1 MRVVDNFLPIE
12 QFNKIQS
19 TLLSDCFPWYWNDT
33 IVNSSEEGYNPKSYQ
48 FTHTIFDRR
57 PPWNGEPSLH
67 AQTLQNSSLFSLLGV
82 REFERI
88 KVNLNPRTV
97 FHQGSGWHIDAEK
110 YPHIKNTAVYY
121 LNTCNGYT
129 KFKKGGK
136 VKSVANRMVIFDSQ
150 LYHQGYTCTDQ
161 KRRVVMNFNWI

>member
-1 MRVVDNFLPIE
+1 MKVIDNFLPEYQFKQIE
-12 QFNKIQS
+12 SIFLGTQ
-19 TLLSDCFPWYWNDT
+19 CPWYWNEE
-33 IVNSSEEGYNPKSYQ
+33 IVSPDENGYDPKDYQ
-48 FTHTIFDRR
+48 FTHTLFDKR

-67 AQTLQNSSLFSLLGV
+67 YQYLKNSSFFALLRV
-82 REFERI
+82 NEFERVKI
-88 KVNLNPRTV
+88 NLNLRTM
-97 FHQGSGWHIDAEK
+97 FNKPSGWHIDFQSNSK
-110 YPHIKNTAVYY
+110 VQYTAVYY

-136 VKSVANRMVIFDSQ
+136 VKSVANRLCIFDSQ